1 MKKGALAAGL
11 VSLFADNLAV
21 AAETPLETVAVT
33 GTRYEQ
39 QLRDHAGSLSVL
51 SSSSLERISHTHIQQ
66 TLARIPGADFARG
79 NGQEYLPALRSPV
92 LSGAGA
98 CGGLLAAEDGIPLR
112 AAGFCNINEL
122 FESGSEMARRIEV
135 VRGPAGTLYGS
146 NAMHGV
152 INVIGPQVEES
163 RGLAIG
169 LEGGPHDYA
178 RTSISGNSGL
188 HGAHGLR
195 ADLSFTRDGGYRDQ
209 SGFDQQKLRLAHRY
223 EGGDMAVTT
232 RLAATNLNQE
242 TAGYIEGENAYR
254 DRRQSRTNPNPE
266 AFRDARALRLSSQ
279 LEMDL
284 EEGARLSLTP
294 YLRKTEMEF
303 LQHYLPGQPLEE
315 NGQRSAGLRSSYR
328 TDPDA
333 PLQLIAGLDM
343 EYTRAYLL
351 ESQERPTEGSEF
363 LRETI
368 PAGRHYDYRVDA
380 LMAAPFALAN
390 WQLNEAL
397 VLNAGLRYEAM
408 VYDYDNHMLAGR
420 TTEDGRP
427 CDFGG
432 CRFSRPQDREDRFE
446 NWSPKFGGIYQL
458 DENRHLFFNLAHGFR
473 APQATELYRLQ
484 RQQTVA
490 ELDPEEIA
498 SVEIGLRGEGERL
511 GYELVAYAMR
521 KDNVIF
527 RDADFL
533 NQSNGKT
540 KHRGVELALDYALA
554 EDWQL
559 EMSAS
564 YAEHRYRDDRL
575 LDGVSIENNLMDSAP
590 RHFGSSRLLWQPSAQ
605 MHAELEW
612 LHRGRYY
619 TDPQNL
625 HSYPGHDLLN
635 LRAHFRLDGRWGLS
649 ARVINL
655 TDKAY
660 AERADY
666 STFSGDRYFPGEPR
680 SLYLELH
687 ASLL

>member
-1 MKKGALAAGL
+1 MRKGTLAAGL
-11 VSLFADNLAV
+11 VSLFAGNPV
-21 AAETPLETVAVT
+21 TAEENRLETIAVT

-39 QLRDHAGSLSVL
+39 PLRNHAGSLSLL
-51 SSSSLERISHTHIQQ
+51 SRSSLELISHTHIQQ
-66 TLARIPGADFARG
+66 SLARVPGANFARG
-79 NGQEYLPALRSPV
+79 NGQEYLPSLRSPV

-152 INVIGPQVEES
+152 INVIGPVVEEEA
-163 RGLAIG
+163 GVTTG

-178 RTSISGNSGL
+178 RTGISGNSGL
-188 HGAHGLR
+188 SGAHGLR
-195 ADLSFTRDGGYRDQ
+195 ADLSLTHDGGYRDH
-209 SGFDQQKLRLAHRY
+209 SGFDQQKFRLAHRY
-223 EGGDMAVTT
+223 DGVELSVTT
-232 RLAATNLNQE
+232 RLAVANLNQE
-242 TAGYIEGENAYR
+242 TAGYIEGEGAYR
-254 DRRQSRTNPNPE
+254 SRRLSRTNPNPE

-279 LEMDL
+279 VEMDL

-303 LQHYLPGQPLEE
+303 LQHYLPGKPLEE
-315 NGQRSAGLRSSYR
+315 NGQRSAGIRSSYR
-328 TDPDA
+328 TDPNA
-333 PLQLIAGLDM
+333 PWQLIAGLDA
-343 EYTRAYLL
+343 EYTHAFLL
-351 ESQERPTEGSEF
+351 ERQDTPTEGSEF

-368 PAGRHYDYRVDA
+368 PLGRHYDYQVDA

-390 WQLNEAL
+390 WQASESLA
-397 VLNAGLRYEAM
+397 LNAGLRYETM
-408 VYDYDNHMLAGR
+408 VYDYDNRMLAGR
-420 TTEDGRP
+420 TAEDGTP
-427 CDFGG
+427 CGFGG
-432 CRFSRPQDREDRFE
+432 CRFSRPENREDRFE
-446 NWSPKFGGIYQL
+446 NWSPKIGGIYQMA
-458 DENRHLFFNLAHGFR
+458 ENQQLFFNLAHGFR

-498 SVEIGLRGEGERL
+498 SVEIGLRSQWERL
-511 GYELVAYAMR
+511 GYELVAYAMH

-575 LDGVSIENNLMDSAP
+575 LDGMSIENNLMDSAP

-605 MHAELEW
+605 VHAELEW
-612 LHRGRYY
+612 LHRGGYY

-635 LRAHFRLDGRWGLS
+635 LRTRFQLDERWALS
-649 ARVINL
+649 ARLINL
-655 TDKAY
+655 TDEAY

-666 STFSGDRYFPGEPR
+666 SSFSGNRYFPGEPR

-687 ASLL
+687 ATLL